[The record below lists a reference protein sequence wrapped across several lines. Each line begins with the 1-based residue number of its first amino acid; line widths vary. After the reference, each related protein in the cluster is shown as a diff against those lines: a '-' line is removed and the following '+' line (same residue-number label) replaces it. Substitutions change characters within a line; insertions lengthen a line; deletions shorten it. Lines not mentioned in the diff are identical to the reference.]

1 VSDEPS
7 TCEAGGEKKN
17 AKREK
22 KNMKTIPVRCP
33 QETKKK
39 RKFRPN

>member
-1 VSDEPS
+1 MTSPPRAKPE
-7 TCEAGGEKKN
+7 EKKKN